1 MGVDQGGTPSTALVI
16 HDAELVDDALAL
28 PGAIEPLSRNPAA
41 VFLGNYKDGPS
52 RRTMKYALSV
62 LTKMLGQDDMLFVP
76 WASLTYAHTQLL
88 RTKLAE
94 GFAPASAN
102 LILTALRLVLKET
115 WRLGLMSQEQF
126 ARAADLKAI
135 KGSREPVGRSLP
147 AGELRALFSSCD
159 TTTALGA
166 RDAAM
171 LGLMYGGGLR
181 RADVVNATLENYDVE
196 QAELKVVRKG
206 SKEQILPMPT
216 GSADAVAHWLTLR
229 GNAPGPLVCQVLK
242 DGRVRVG
249 RKLSTDAVYDT
260 VARVIE
266 KSGVLKFSPHD
277 MRRSFIGDLLDGGID
292 LATTQR
298 LAGHASPTTTSNYDR
313 RPHATRRKA
322 VQALHVPFATT
333 TEKKSP

>member
-1 MGVDQGGTPSTALVI
+1 MPDSDPPIPPSTALVI

-52 RRTMKYALSV
+52 RRTMKYALGV

-94 GFAPASAN
+94 SFAPASAN
-102 LILTALRLVLKET
+102 LVLVALKGVLKET
-115 WRLGLMSQEQF
+115 WRLGLISHEDF
-126 ARAADLKAI
+126 ARATDLKPV
-135 KGSREPVGRSLP
+135 KGHREPAGRSLP
-147 AGELRALFSSCD
+147 AGELRALFTSCD

-171 LGLMYGGGLR
+171 LGLMYGAGLR
-181 RADVVNATLENYDVE
+181 RADVVNATLENYDVT
-196 QAELKVVRKG
+196 QAELKVIRKG
-206 SKEQILPMPT
+206 SREQLVPLPN
-216 GSADAVAHWLTLR
+216 GASDAVAHWLKFR
-229 GNAPGPLVCQVLK
+229 GDVNGPLVCGVLK

-249 RKLSTDAVYDT
+249 RRLSTDAVYDA
-260 VARVIE
+260 VARAYT
-266 KSGVLKFSPHD
+266 KAGVLKFSPHD
-277 MRRSFIGDLLDGGID
+277 LRRSFMGDLMDAGVDMVSI
-292 LATTQR
+292 QK
-298 LAGHASPTTTSNYDR
+298 LAGHASPTTTSKYDR

-322 VQALHVPFATT
+322 VQSIHVPFVAL
-333 TEKKSP
+333 EKKP